1 MKPGPAISA
10 LAMPSF
16 AASSSASHAGE
27 VARRRRP
34 AFLAVRSATLVA

>member
-16 AASSSASHAGE
+16 AASSSASQP
-27 VARRRRP
+27 ARSRGGTP
-34 AFLAVRSATLVA
+34 AFFAVRSATFVA